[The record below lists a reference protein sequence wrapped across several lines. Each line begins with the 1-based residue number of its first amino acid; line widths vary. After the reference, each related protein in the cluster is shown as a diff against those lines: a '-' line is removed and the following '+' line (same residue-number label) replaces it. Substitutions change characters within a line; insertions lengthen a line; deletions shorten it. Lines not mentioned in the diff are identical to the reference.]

1 MPDPVRPLFSQ
12 PSLETANG
20 SSPGKPVVVI
30 TGPEGLI
37 GSRLVERI
45 YGQFSLVGLDRPPS
59 PHDRE
64 HLDYVQVDLTRDDQV
79 REAMRYVRERHGRH
93 IASVIHL
100 AAFYDFKGEPSPLYE
115 ELTVQGTRRLL
126 RELQEFEVEQFV
138 FSSSLLVMKESEN
151 GEALNEESPTEGTW
165 DYPASKLRAE
175 EVIREERGK
184 IPAVILRIAGVYDEA
199 GHSIPVGQQIS
210 RIREKQ
216 LESYFFPGDPEHGQA
231 YVHLDDLTECLE
243 LAIEHRHDLPDFE
256 TLLIAEPDVVSYDEL
271 QEQIGQE
278 LHGREWPTIRIPRF
292 VAKAG
297 AWVQGKL
304 AGEDDPEFIK
314 PWMIDLADEH
324 RPVDINRANHLLG
337 WHPQHRLRDTLP
349 EILKRLRDDPET
361 WYRTNGFPMPK

>member
-12 PSLETANG
+12 PTPDIAHG
-20 SSPGKPVVVI
+20 SPSGKPVVVI

-64 HLDYVQVDLTRDDQV
+64 HLDYVQVDLTRDDEV

-100 AAFYDFKGEPSPLYE
+100 AAYYDFKGEPSPLYE

-243 LAIEHRHDLPDFE
+243 LAIEHRHALPDFE
-256 TLLIAEPDVVSYDEL
+256 TFLIAEPDVVSYDEL

-324 RPVDINRANHLLG
+324 RPVDISRANRMLG
-337 WHPQHRLRDTLP
+337 WHPRHRLRDTLP
-349 EILKRLRDDPET
+349 EILKRLKDDPEA